1 MCPALRLWDAV
12 RRLQVLVEAQN
23 PPLQRGKGDVLLKNV
38 GETQLYMRG
47 LPAERSKDKEKKALQ
62 AQDEEFKALTPEE
75 QEARAVNVKAVG
87 YYVLR

>member
-1 MCPALRLWDAV
+1 VP
-12 RRLQVLVEAQN
+12 LQVLVEAQN

-47 LPAERSKDKEKKALQ
+47 LPADRSKDKDKEKKALQ

-87 YYVLR
+87 YYVLRWADQQGLCI